1 MGSTSNGASS
11 TQKVEE
17 SLLLPQA
24 AIACAAPLASR
35 VLFDDYIAKPH
46 FFCKDNSLKACIR
59 FGGCRISNVVD
70 RLTIVSILDFH
81 VWAPMSLSFA
91 RGNVAISKN
100 MAN

>member
-35 VLFDDYIAKPH
+35 
-46 FFCKDNSLKACIR
+46 DNSLKACIR

-91 RGNVAISKN
+91 RGNVAILKN